1 MLPIVYSRLVCKQEP
16 VYEHLDTLC
25 LCLAILKVI
34 KVLQS
39 RLFIDLVHMEIN
51 GNVALSE

>member
-1 MLPIVYSRLVCKQEP
+1 MFPIVYRRLKGKQEV
-16 VYEHLDTLC
+16 VYEHLDALC

-39 RLFIDLVHMEIN
+39 RLFR
-51 GNVALSE
+51 LSSYGD

>member
-1 MLPIVYSRLVCKQEP
+1 MFPIVYRRLNRKQEV
-16 VYEHLDTLC
+16 VYEHLDALS

-39 RLFIDLVHMEIN
+39 RLFR
-51 GNVALSE
+51 LSSYGD